1 MCTLNTCYKFVN
13 ETTMDQKIKV
23 HIADDHKI
31 LIDGVIALL
40 NTEDNF
46 EIEGY
51 SLTGKQVVN
60 WSTKNNADVLILDIN
75 MPEMDGIEV
84 LKAFK
89 KRNIEIKTIILS
101 GLSDAKLV
109 QQMVLLGA
117 NGFIDKSCASE
128 HIIDAIKNVHNG
140 AQYFSD
146 TIKTNLLELYVS
158 EAKIEENRLNK
169 EELTEREIEVLKQ
182 IALEKNS
189 TEIAVH
195 LSVSVKSI
203 ETYRKSLYRKL
214 KVKNVVGLAM
224 YAVRNNII

>member
-1 MCTLNTCYKFVN
+1 
-13 ETTMDQKIKV
+13 
-23 HIADDHKI
+23 
-31 LIDGVIALL
+31 
-40 NTEDNF
+40 
-46 EIEGY
+46 
-51 SLTGKQVVN
+51 
-60 WSTKNNADVLILDIN
+60 

-84 LKAFK
+84 LKTFK

-128 HIIDAIKNVHNG
+128 HIIEAIKDVCNG

-158 EAKIEENRLNK
+158 EAKIEENLLNK

-189 TEIAVH
+189 SEIALH
-195 LSVSVKSI
+195 LLVSVKTI

>member
-1 MCTLNTCYKFVN
+1 
-13 ETTMDQKIKV
+13 MDQKIKV

-117 NGFIDKSCASE
+117 NGVIDKSCASE